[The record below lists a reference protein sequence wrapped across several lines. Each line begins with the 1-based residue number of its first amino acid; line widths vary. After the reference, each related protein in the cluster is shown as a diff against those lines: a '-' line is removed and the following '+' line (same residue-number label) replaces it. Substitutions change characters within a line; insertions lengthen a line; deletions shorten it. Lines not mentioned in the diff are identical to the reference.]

1 MAIHREIYILAGMDH
16 PNIMRLYEVIDT
28 KNHVHLAME
37 LCPGLAVNEF
47 TAENSK
53 PVKMRNGMKGAFLD
67 EHLARDLFRQIV
79 SAVAYVHSLELV
91 HRNLKI
97 NQIIV
102 IPETKAIKFTDFGF
116 ATSF

>member
-37 LCPGLAVNEF
+37 LCPGLALHEF
-47 TAENSK
+47 TAENRK
-53 PVKMRNGMKGAFLD
+53 AVKMRNGMKGAFLD
-67 EHLARDLFRQIV
+67 ERLARDLFRQIV